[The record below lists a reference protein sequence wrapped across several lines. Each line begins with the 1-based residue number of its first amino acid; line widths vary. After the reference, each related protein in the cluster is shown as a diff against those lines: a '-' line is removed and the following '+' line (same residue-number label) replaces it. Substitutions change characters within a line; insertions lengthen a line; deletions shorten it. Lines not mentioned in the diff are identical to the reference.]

1 MITLKVHPSRSFLQ
15 GDTDTPGCNLF
26 LEAAPCETVGR
37 KQFET
42 NITLAFDF

>member
-1 MITLKVHPSRSFLQ
+1 MITLKVHLSRSFLQ

-26 LEAAPCETVGR
+26 LEAALRETVGQ

-42 NITLAFDF
+42 NVTLAFDF

>member
-1 MITLKVHPSRSFLQ
+1 MITLKVHLSRSFLQ
-15 GDTDTPGCNLF
+15 GYTDTPGCNLF
-26 LEAAPCETVGR
+26 LEAALRETVGR

>member
-1 MITLKVHPSRSFLQ
+1 MITLKVHPS
-15 GDTDTPGCNLF
+15 TDTPGCNLF
-26 LEAAPCETVGR
+26 LEAALRETVGR

>member
-15 GDTDTPGCNLF
+15 DTDTPGCNLF
-26 LEAAPCETVGR
+26 LEAALHETVGR